1 MFGKEYYKDIWEAM
15 QVMADKGTIS
25 KEDMKLVLFTDDIG
39 DAMDHITK
47 YIRTNYK
54 IIPRKRIWWLLEKK

>member
-1 MFGKEYYKDIWEAM
+1 LFGKEYYKDIWESM

-25 KEDMKLVLFTDDIG
+25 KEDLKLVLFTDDV
-39 DAMDHITK
+39 DEAMDHISK

-54 IIPRKRIWWLLEKK
+54 IKPRKRLWWLLEKK